1 MDETADFLLGGFFGL
16 FAWFFGG
23 LDGYFNVLLSFA
35 AIDFILGFM
44 DNCIHHKFKFSGLIS
59 EIGKKITIF
68 LLVGVCHILDKYL
81 LGDTSAIRTG
91 VTIFY
96 AISEFAGILRHAHNL
111 GVQVPNFLMTKIK
124 EIQKQFFGKEE
135 EKKQEEQQIIDDY
148 FDIREY
154 INFEEAKD
162 AEKAE
167 NIEKIEKTKLNKD
180 FIENLTGV
188 YSDDFDF

>member
-1 MDETADFLLGGFFGL
+1 MDEAADFAVGGLIGL

-23 LDGYFNVLLSFA
+23 LDGYFNVLLSFVVVH
-35 AIDFILGFM
+35 FILELM
-44 DNCIHHKFKFSGLIS
+44 DDCIHRKFKLSDFVS
-59 EIGKKITIF
+59 EIERKITIF

-135 EKKQEEQQIIDDY
+135 KKKPEQQILNDY
-148 FDIREY
+148 FDIRDY
-154 INFEEAKD
+154 IKIEAE

-167 NIEKIEKTKLNKD
+167 KIEKIEKARLNKD

-188 YSDDFDF
+188 CSNDFDF